1 MIMLFVFSL
10 YSIITNK
17 IASISSD
24 KFTSDKIAALQGYLG
39 FSLDSKLLSRN

>member
-1 MIMLFVFSL
+1 MIMFFVFSL

-24 KFTSDKIAALQGYLG
+24 KITSDRIAALQGYLV
-39 FSLDSKLLSRN
+39 FSLDSKLMTQS